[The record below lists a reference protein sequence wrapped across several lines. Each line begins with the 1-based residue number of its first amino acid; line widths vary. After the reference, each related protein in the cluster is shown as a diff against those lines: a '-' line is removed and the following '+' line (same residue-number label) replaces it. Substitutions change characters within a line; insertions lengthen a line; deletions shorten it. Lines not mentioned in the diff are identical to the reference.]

1 MDLLAALNVYGRAVD
16 RRNFAAAARELRI
29 SQATVTRAV
38 QMLEQ
43 YYGVELVR
51 RSTREM
57 VATEAGLR
65 LHRGGA
71 ALLAASASLRAEVGG
86 EDHAPPSGPLRV
98 TAPSAFGVRVLA
110 PVAAEFSA
118 RHSAITL
125 ELLLTDR
132 YLDLVAENI
141 DLAIRVGTLGD
152 SRLIQQRLAQLPEVL
167 VAAPDF
173 LNKVNPPQHPLDL
186 EGRAFVALSVLRDTR
201 PSITL
206 TAADDTAV
214 TIQPYAAL
222 SFDTPLGVREALL
235 AGAGIGRIHL
245 YLVAG
250 DLAAGHLRLVL
261 PAWRCPTWPMTL
273 VATARLRSRAAEVFA
288 RDLVAALRHMPG
300 VETTRH
306 PLTGA
311 AR

>member
-1 MDLLAALNVYGRAVD
+1 MDLLAALKVFGRAVD
-16 RRNFAAAARELRI
+16 RRNFAAAAREMDV

-38 QMLEQ
+38 QMLER

-71 ALLAASASLRAEVGG
+71 ALLAASASLREEVRG
-86 EDHAPPSGPLRV
+86 EDDAPPSGPLRV
-98 TAPSAFGVRVLA
+98 TAPSAFGVTVLA
-110 PVAAEFSA
+110 PLAAEFSV
-118 RHSAITL
+118 RHSGVTL

-141 DLAIRVGTLGD
+141 DLALRVGALGD
-152 SRLIQQRLAQLPEVL
+152 SRLIQRRLGQLPEVL

-173 LNKVNPPQHPLDL
+173 LNKSNPLQRPRDL
-186 EGRAFVALSVLRDTR
+186 EGRAFVALSVLRDAR
-201 PSITL
+201 NGITL
-206 TAADDTAV
+206 TAADGTAV
-214 TIQPYAAL
+214 TAQPHAGL

-250 DLAAGHLRLVL
+250 DLAAGRLRLVL
-261 PAWRCPTWPMTL
+261 PAWRCPNWPMTL
-273 VATARLRSRAAEVFA
+273 VATARSRSRAAEVFA
-288 RDLVAALRHMPG
+288 GDLVAVLRQVPG
-300 VETTRH
+300 VETTV
-306 PLTGA
+306 
-311 AR
+311 